1 MSGRRYLVVVDGSI
15 AATDWNSL
23 RASLPDEGNG
33 SRVLLITDSAGLE
46 VVVGHAGPT
55 YKTVELSRLG
65 PENTYELFRRRVFG
79 RGGDC
84 PGRYRSRYYQDVF
97 RITRGLPLS
106 IVILA
111 GVLRSK
117 ELPAEW
123 DEVMAQLAPA
133 REQQQQQHKGGGSST
148 TTRMTR
154 HHGGGGGPA
163 REQHRIMSMAFDDLP
178 HHLKSCFLYLAAMR
192 ESTAVD
198 AARLVRLWVAEGFVR
213 PRRGSTME
221 EVGQEYLKELI
232 SRCMVQLVD
241 RDEFG
246 AVRYVS
252 VHDRLHA
259 FAQDEAQEAC
269 FVESHD
275 STDVVAPATVRRLA
289 VLSSTTDRH
298 VQLGNALPKLR
309 SIICDLAGRCS
320 SVRGSDLGFLHAS
333 KFLRVIDI
341 KGLELTKLPN
351 EIGSMIH
358 IRYLGLQCGDL
369 EKLPSSIGNLVN
381 LQSLILGGGH
391 GRRVLEVT
399 AAFWR
404 IPTLRHV
411 VAPFALPGR
420 ALVGDQQLHSL
431 QTLHGVRPRGWG
443 GNTNPLANAA
453 NLRSLE
459 ISELTADHAGALEAA
474 LESLD
479 LLAHLVLRGDSLPAS
494 VFAVPSLRRLQSLK
508 LWGPVDAP
516 EGPAGGAEDARYIR
530 PNLTRL
536 SMWDTM
542 VRQGFVDMLAELPS
556 LAELTLML
564 DAYDGDTLAFGE
576 AGFRTLHELKLG
588 LPKLEEWEVGAEA
601 MPGLATLTLYRCAK
615 MTMLPEALAGMEQL
629 EELVLYSMPDMV
641 ARIKEGEGQDHH
653 KVKHV
658 RVIQTI
664 Y

>member
-1 MSGRRYLVVVDGSI
+1 MAGRRYLVVVDVSI
-15 AATDWNSL
+15 AITDWNSL

-46 VVVGHAGPT
+46 AVGHAGPT
-55 YKTVELSRLG
+55 YDPVQPTRLSL
-65 PENTYELFRRRVFG
+65 EDTYELFRRRVFG
-79 RGGDC
+79 RRGDC
-84 PGRYRSRYYQDVF
+84 PGRYKSRYYQDVF

-106 IVILA
+106 IVVLA

-133 REQQQQQHKGGGSST
+133 RDHQQQQQNKGISGRGT
-148 TTRMTR
+148 TTR
-154 HHGGGGGPA
+154 HVGAPAA

-192 ESTAVD
+192 ESTPVD

-213 PRRGSTME
+213 PRRGCTME
-221 EVGQEYLKELI
+221 EVGQGYLKELI

-241 RDEFG
+241 KDEFG
-246 AVRYVS
+246 AVRKVS

-259 FAQDEAQEAC
+259 FAQDEAQEAS

-298 VQLGNALPKLR
+298 VHLSNALPKLR
-309 SIICDLAGRCS
+309 SIICDFAEGRRGRCILQ
-320 SVRGSDLGFLHAS
+320 GSDLGFLHAS

-341 KGLELTKLPN
+341 QGLELKRIPN

-381 LQSLILGGGH
+381 LQSLILGGH

-411 VAPFALPGR
+411 VAPFALPSK
-420 ALVGDQQLHSL
+420 ALGDLHSL
-431 QTLHGVRPRGWG
+431 QTLHGVRPRGWDG
-443 GNTNPLANAA
+443 GGNPLANAA

-459 ISELTADHAGALEAA
+459 IGELTADHAGALEAA

-479 LLAHLVLRGDSLPAS
+479 LLAHLVLRGDSLPMS
-494 VFAVPSLRRLQSLK
+494 VFSIQSLRRLQSLQ
-508 LWGPVDAP
+508 LFGAVDLP
-516 EGPAGGAEDARYIR
+516 EGPSGAEDARYIR

-536 SMWDTM
+536 SMWGTM
-542 VRQGFVDMLAELPS
+542 VKQGFVDMLAELPS
-556 LAELTLML
+556 LAELALML

-576 AGFRTLHELKLG
+576 AGFLSLHELRLG
-588 LPKLEEWEVGAEA
+588 LLKLEEWTVGAKA
-601 MPGLATLTLYRCAK
+601 MPGLATLSLLRCAK
-615 MTMLPEALAGMEQL
+615 MRMLPEALVRMTEL
-629 EELVLYSMPDMV
+629 EEVVLYSMPDMV
-641 ARIKEGEGQDHH
+641 GRIKESQGQDHH

-658 RVIQTI
+658 PVIQTI